1 GPSQP
6 AQSTVQVTS
15 SINKSNNL
23 VRNAEKLSKDHK
35 QQGQINHLT
44 RQLFNGNSNPGK
56 GNTSLRFGGIHEART
71 QSGARLYFQ
80 NTRHGFNIV
89 AKSTKDNQK
98 EVIRELRRMY
108 GNY

>member
-23 VRNAEKLSKDHK
+23 VRNAEKLSKRHDE
-35 QQGQINHLT
+35 QRQINHLT
-44 RQLFNGNSNPGK
+44 QQLFKGNSNPGM

-71 QSGARLYFQ
+71 VNGARLYFQ
-80 NTRHGFNIV
+80 NTRDGFNIV
-89 AKSTKDNQK
+89 AKSTKKNQD
-98 EVIRELRRMY
+98 EVISELRRMY
-108 GNY
+108 GN